1 MNNAA
6 TEPVI
11 FGENHLRIE
20 DVLAVAQGRAT
31 VRLQADSAFR
41 ERIARGAQ
49 FLDTLL
55 DREGVIYGVTTGY
68 GDSCVVA
75 VPLHQVEALPQHLF
89 TFHGCGLGKLLDA
102 EATRAV
108 LAARLR
114 SLTHG
119 MSGVRIELLDRMQA
133 FLEQDI
139 LPLIPEE
146 GSVGA
151 SGDLTPLSYVAAALA
166 GEREVMFRGECRSA
180 AEVHRQLGWTP
191 LTLRPKEALALMNGT
206 AVMTGLACLAYARAD
221 YLLKLATRIT
231 ALNVVAL
238 EGNPEHFDERLFAA
252 KPHPG
257 QTQVAAWIRQDLAIE
272 APAAP
277 KAAGSVASDGAARR
291 ETARPRSLQAVN
303 EQAEPALNAA
313 EPSAVASSGLGLH
326 RLQDRYSIRCAPH
339 VLSVLADSL
348 GLLRQFIETE
358 LNSANDNPIIDA
370 DNERVLH
377 GGHFYGGHI
386 AFAMDSLKNLV
397 ANVADLLDR
406 QLALLV
412 DTRYNHGLPSNL
424 SGAPAATAM
433 INHGFKAVQ
442 IGTSAWTAE
451 ALKNSM
457 PASVF
462 SRSTE
467 CHNQDK
473 VSMGTI
479 AARDALR
486 SLELTE
492 QVAAA
497 TLIAA
502 NQGVWLRQRSE
513 GARPLPTPLHAM
525 HIELGENFPPVIE
538 DRALEGEL
546 RLCLER
552 IRAQHW
558 GLYA

>member
-1 MNNAA
+1 M
-6 TEPVI
+6 TTHQPEPVV
-11 FGENHLRIE
+11 FGELPLTIE
-20 DVLAVAQGRAT
+20 QVVALSQRRAPSLLQGDA
-31 VRLQADSAFR
+31 AWR
-41 ERIARGAQ
+41 ERIAKGAR

-55 DREGVIYGVTTGY
+55 DKEGVIYGVTTGY

-75 VPLHQVEALPQHLF
+75 VPLEQVEALPRHLF
-89 TFHGCGLGKLLDA
+89 TFHGCGLGKVLDEA
-102 EATRAV
+102 ATRAV
-108 LAARLR
+108 LAARLQ
-114 SLTHG
+114 SLCHG
-119 MSGVRIELLDRMQA
+119 VSGVRVELLERLQA
-133 FLEQDI
+133 FIDQDV
-139 LPLIPEE
+139 LPVIPEE

-151 SGDLTPLSYVAAALA
+151 SGDLTPLSYVAATLS
-166 GEREVMFRGECRSA
+166 GQRDVFYKDQRRSA
-180 AEVHRQLGWTP
+180 AEVHAELGWQP
-191 LTLRPKEALALMNGT
+191 LVLRPKEALALMNGT
-206 AVMTGLACLAYARAD
+206 AVMTALACLAYARAD
-221 YLLKLATRIT
+221 YLLQLATRIT

-257 QTQVAAWIRQDLAIE
+257 QMQVAAWLRQDLAID
-272 APAAP
+272 APTP
-277 KAAGSVASDGAARR
+277 
-291 ETARPRSLQAVN
+291 P
-303 EQAEPALNAA
+303 
-313 EPSAVASSGLGLH
+313 LH
-326 RLQDRYSIRCAPH
+326 RLQDRYSLRCAPH
-339 VLSVLADSL
+339 VLGVLADSL

-358 LNSANDNPIIDA
+358 LNSANDNPLIDA
-370 DNERVLH
+370 EAERVLH

-397 ANVADLLDR
+397 GNVADLLDR

-412 DTRYNHGLPSNL
+412 DVRYNHGLPSNL
-424 SGAPAATAM
+424 SGAPQATAM

-442 IGTSAWTAE
+442 IGASAWTAE
-451 ALKNSM
+451 ALKNTM

-497 TLIAA
+497 TLLAA
-502 NQGVWLRQRSE
+502 NQGVWLRQRE
-513 GARPLPTPLHAM
+513 NPRALPEPLTAM
-525 HIELGENFPPVIE
+525 HQQLAGDFPPVIE

-552 IRAQHW
+552 IRARHW
-558 GLYA
+558 RLYA

>member
-1 MNNAA
+1 MINA
-6 TEPVI
+6 TSDPVI
-11 FGENHLRIE
+11 FGEHHLSIE
-20 DVLAVAQGRAT
+20 DVLAVAERRAP
-31 VRLQADSAFR
+31 VQLQADSAFR
-41 ERIARGAQ
+41 QHIARGAQ

-133 FLEQDI
+133 FLEHDV

-151 SGDLTPLSYVAAALA
+151 SGDLTPLSYVAATLA
-166 GEREVMFRGECRSA
+166 GEREVLYQGQRRSA

-191 LTLRPKEALALMNGT
+191 LILRPKEALALMNGT

-257 QTQVAAWIRQDLAIE
+257 QNQVAAWIRQDLSIDTPT
-272 APAAP
+272 AP
-277 KAAGSVASDGAARR
+277 
-291 ETARPRSLQAVN
+291 
-303 EQAEPALNAA
+303 
-313 EPSAVASSGLGLH
+313 LH

-339 VLSVLADSL
+339 VLGVLADSL

-370 DNERVLH
+370 ENERVLH

-397 ANVADLLDR
+397 GNVADLLDR

-424 SGAPAATAM
+424 SGAPAETAM

-442 IGTSAWTAE
+442 IGASAWTAE
-451 ALKNSM
+451 ALKNTM

-502 NQGVWLRQRSE
+502 NQGVWLRQRDAT
-513 GARPLPTPLHAM
+513 ARPLPAPLADM
-525 HIELGENFPPVIE
+525 QIKLGEDFPPLIE

-546 RLCLER
+546 RLCLQR
-552 IRAQHW
+552 IRARYW
-558 GLYA
+558 RLYD